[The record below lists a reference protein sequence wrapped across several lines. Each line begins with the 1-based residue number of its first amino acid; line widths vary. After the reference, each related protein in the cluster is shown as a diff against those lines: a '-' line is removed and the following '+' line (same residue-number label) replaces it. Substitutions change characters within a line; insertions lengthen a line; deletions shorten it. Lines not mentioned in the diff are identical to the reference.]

1 MFPPTIEQPP
11 IPRIEIAVSQAEETR
26 TVLPVR
32 ESSSVRS
39 FVEGRRQILEK
50 SPLGQAYEEAKMSER
65 YRVRMEKR
73 LQVLAEKRM
82 EEMPNSNQLE
92 GEEETGT
99 TWPCNLIIR
108 DFQGVD
114 DSPIEYPKT
123 WEELANRRK
132 KGSAPKENNAK

>member
-11 IPRIEIAVSQAEETR
+11 IPRIEIAVSHVEETR

-32 ESSSVRS
+32 ESSSVRR
-39 FVEGRRQILEK
+39 FVEGRRQILES

-65 YRVRMEKR
+65 FRIRMEKR
-73 LQVLAEKRM
+73 LQVLAENRM

-99 TWPCNLIIR
+99 TWLCNVTKR
-108 DFQGVD
+108 NFEGVD
-114 DSPIEYPKT
+114 DSTIEYPKN
-123 WEELANRRK
+123 WEELTNRRK